1 MSERVLTID
10 LGNSRCKLVL
20 WDRAQP
26 AQPLDERE
34 IPTSLALSIEPF
46 ARFIEEWIPRGSGL
60 VRIGLSSVAALTG
73 EQTVASTLRA
83 RFGDRFVERP
93 DSGLENACSEPERV
107 GRDRL
112 FAARGA
118 LEIVRAS
125 AIVVDAGTAL
135 TVDALRVS
143 ADGASGLRGRF
154 EGGAIAPGPRLLADA
169 LARHAARLPLV
180 DPAPGARALG
190 RVTLGALQS
199 QCLINN

>member
-20 WDRAQP
+20 WDRVHPAQPHEQTRDRLTQP

-60 VRIGLSSVAALTG
+60 VRIGLSSGAALTG

-83 RFGDRFVERP
+83 RCGDRFVERP

-107 GRDRL
+107 GRD
-112 FAARGA
+112 
-118 LEIVRAS
+118 
-125 AIVVDAGTAL
+125 
-135 TVDALRVS
+135 
-143 ADGASGLRGRF
+143 
-154 EGGAIAPGPRLLADA
+154 
-169 LARHAARLPLV
+169 
-180 DPAPGARALG
+180 
-190 RVTLGALQS
+190 
-199 QCLINN
+199 